1 MTYVSSRLKELD
13 AYSQEMKLEPIEDLQ
28 KRAAAGDVDA
38 QTRMGN
44 RYLCGVTVEVNL
56 DEATKW
62 FLLAGKSGSADGFM
76 SLGLYYSDS
85 SRSRDVP
92 KAMHFYERAAKL
104 GHLDAQLNLGRF
116 YFVGDG
122 VEQDYVKA
130 RKWIQKAAKQGS
142 AQGHFLMGVLYFDAL
157 GVKKDVEKALTYYE
171 LSVAGGYAC
180 AMHNLGCRCYFGQ
193 GIKVDLGKASELF
206 RLGANLNHPPCLCN
220 LGACYSLGRG
230 VVLDE
235 REGLRLYREAAI
247 RGYAVAR
254 SNLAAA
260 FALGQGCKKD
270 IPLSYAWAKIAE
282 PASARARKLLEEVL
296 CSLKPPQLTLG
307 EQYIIEIRKEM
318 EAVPPLEFPF
328 INDGT

>member
-1 MTYVSSRLKELD
+1 
-13 AYSQEMKLEPIEDLQ
+13 MKLEPLEDLR

-38 QTRMGN
+38 QIRMGN
-44 RYLCGVTVEVNL
+44 RYLCGVTVEVDL
-56 DEATKW
+56 DEASKW

-85 SRSRDVP
+85 AKPRDVA
-92 KAMHFYERAAKL
+92 KAMHFYEKAAKL

-116 YFVGDG
+116 YYVGDG

-130 RKWIQKAAKQGS
+130 RKWIQKAAGQGS
-142 AQGHFLMGVLYFDAL
+142 AQGFFLMGTLYFDGL
-157 GVKKDVEKALTYYE
+157 GLKQDIKKAADYYE
-171 LSVAGGYAC
+171 LSIAGGYAC
-180 AMHNLGCRCYFGQ
+180 AMHNLGCMHYFGQ
-193 GIKVDLGKASELF
+193 GIEVDAGKASELF

-230 VVLDE
+230 VDPDE

-247 RGYAVAR
+247 RGYAVAQA
-254 SNLAAA
+254 NLAAA

-282 PASARARKLLEEVL
+282 EVSANARKFLAKE
-296 CSLKPPQLTLG
+296 LKDVTPAQRAAG
-307 EQYIIEIRKEM
+307 EKLILKLRKEM
-318 EAVPPLEFPF
+318 AAIEPLEFPF